1 MLKHLFA
8 LALVLSAWSGASASA
23 IYSTDFESAPAEW
36 SGSGVVVPTFGNKY
50 WANDSAAG
58 SVAGASVLTF
68 TSGTAVAGA
77 SLSLLLGIIDTW
89 DNGAAGY
96 GPDSFKVELDGVEV
110 FSAVFDNYQNL
121 GATVASELTTVS
133 YGSNL
138 IGSGANDA
146 AYKLSVNLG
155 ALSAGTHTL
164 KFFASGPGWQGGSD
178 ESFALDNLS
187 ITAVPEPQTWGLALA
202 GALALGV
209 TRRLRA
215 QR

>member
-1 MLKHLFA
+1 M
-8 LALVLSAWSGASASA
+8 
-23 IYSTDFESAPAEW
+23 
-36 SGSGVVVPTFGNKY
+36 
-50 WANDSAAG
+50 
-58 SVAGASVLTF
+58 
-68 TSGTAVAGA
+68 AGA